1 VVAGVVTG
9 PGGIPL
15 PGNRWDL
22 LDGRAP
28 AEPPNVTVVIA
39 HYEQPRQ
46 LAVTLAALRSG
57 THPAARLQIIVTDD
71 GSAVPPAVPHGV
83 ELVRQRDEGFR
94 LAAARNRGAAH
105 ARGDVIVFLD
115 ADTVP
120 EPDFISEI
128 VRLPALAPDVV
139 AVGRRRHADLAG
151 VGPSA
156 DIRLV
161 AERRILP
168 EPGWLSDAYLGSR
181 NLLDADDRSYRFV
194 IGAAVACSRRFFEE
208 VGGFNESFDSYGG
221 EDWEWAYRAWLAG
234 AVLAHVPTAVA
245 WHDGPDASVR
255 GESRATKNAE
265 ALRLADRIP
274 VPGSRPRGIRPAAAD
289 IVVIAPA
296 GASEAASFVS
306 VDSAVAAVPGSE
318 EAVLADVLAGT
329 GRFDRVRIRIELL
342 RPVRVSGSGL
352 ADLVERVASEGL
364 GQVVAVTSDETPV
377 LRVVSVRAE
386 RRRRRWGRD
395 DLFPDAVE
403 SVPGVEALPDE
414 VDVEGYLGGW

>member
-1 VVAGVVTG
+1 MTG
-9 PGGIPL
+9 PSGIPL

-28 AEPPNVTVVIA
+28 AEQPDVTVVIA

-46 LAVTLAALRSG
+46 LALTLAALRSG

-71 GSAVPPAVPHGV
+71 GSTVSPDVPHGV

-120 EPDFISEI
+120 EPHFISEI

-139 AVGRRRHADLAG
+139 AVGRRRHADLAA
-151 VGPSA
+151 VGPSE
-156 DIRLV
+156 DIRV
-161 AERRILP
+161 AAERRMLP
-168 EPGWLSDAYLGSR
+168 EPGWLSDAYRGSR

-208 VGGFNESFDSYGG
+208 VGGFDESFDSYGG

-245 WHDGPDASVR
+245 WHDGPDASER
-255 GESRATKNAE
+255 GESRMTKNAE
-265 ALRLADRIP
+265 TLRLADRIP
-274 VPGSRPRGIRPAAAD
+274 VPGSRPRGIRSAAAD
-289 IVVIAPA
+289 IVVTAPV

-318 EAVLADVLAGT
+318 EADLDAVLAGS

-342 RPVRVSGSGL
+342 RPVRVRGSGL
-352 ADLVERVASEGL
+352 AEVVERVASEGL
-364 GQVVAVTSDETPV
+364 RQVVVTSDEVPV

-386 RRRRRWGRD
+386 RRHRRWGRD

-403 SVPGVEALPDE
+403 SVPGVEALQNE
-414 VDVEGYLGGW
+414 VDVEGYLGGWW